1 MPGRMEFEFD
11 LGGNRKGRGREDRE
25 RDDSKPMRL
34 LVIGDFSGR
43 PVAERPPLSS
53 RPTHKVD
60 IDTLDAAMQRLGP
73 RVRLQA
79 GEIAFQREIA

>member
-1 MPGRMEFEFD
+1 MPGRMEFDFD
-11 LGGNRKGRGREDRE
+11 LGGGRKGRE
-25 RDDSKPMRL
+25 RDDSTPMRL

-43 PVAERPPLSS
+43 PIAERPPLSS

-73 RVRLQA
+73 RVPVASRRHYLSADRRLSP
-79 GEIAFQREIA
+79 

>member
-11 LGGNRKGRGREDRE
+11 LGGNRKGRGREDRG

-53 RPTHKVD
+53 RPTHRVD
-60 IDTLDAAMQRLGP
+60 IDTLDVAMLTAACASRRWPSHESIWG
-73 RVRLQA
+73 R
-79 GEIAFQREIA
+79 

>member
-1 MPGRMEFEFD
+1 MPGRMEFDFD
-11 LGGNRKGRGREDRE
+11 LGGGRKGRE

-34 LVIGDFSGR
+34 LLIGDFSGR

-60 IDTLDAAMQRLGP
+60 LDTLDAAMQRLGP
-73 RVRLQA
+73 RVRVA
-79 GEIAFQREIA
+79 GRRHCLSADRRLSP